1 MYFLLLWYIFEGGI
15 LGRLLLTLT
24 VKYVYS
30 TLHHSICRYAHVILD
45 IFGDFELLHILTLG
59 NLSNMHND

>member
-24 VKYVYS
+24 VKYIVHYI
-30 TLHHSICRYAHVILD
+30 TAFV
-45 IFGDFELLHILTLG
+45 G
-59 NLSNMHND
+59 MHM